1 MSELIFYCVDNE
13 EYKTKS
19 VYVEN
24 AIIDIKKEDYKIINR
39 TNTKFGYVKTN
50 IIIFNIYNIYII
62 IFNDDLKNKLKIWEE
77 QINEYLKNEVG
88 TGAITI
94 LYCKRIYAKVSTLT
108 ETEEEE
114 HHIKIKSIWINENN
128 KPFVQLYYVHNI

>member
-1 MSELIFYCVDNE
+1 MSELIFYCEDNE

-24 AIIDIKKEDYKIINR
+24 AIIDIKEEDYIITDR
-39 TNTKFGYVKTN
+39 TKTKFGYTKAD
-50 IIIFNIYNIYII
+50 IRILK
-62 IFNDDLKNKLKIWEE
+62 DDLKNKLKIWEE

-94 LYCKRIYAKVSTLT
+94 LYGNRIYPKVSGLIGQDK
-108 ETEEEE
+108 EEFQF
-114 HHIKIKSIWINENN
+114 KIKSIWINENN
-128 KPFVQLYYVHNI
+128 KPFVQLYYVHNT

>member
-1 MSELIFYCVDNE
+1 MSELKFYCVDNE

-19 VYVEN
+19 VFVEN
-24 AIIDIKKEDYKIINR
+24 AIMEIVEDDYFIFDIH
-39 TNTKFGYVKTN
+39 
-50 IIIFNIYNIYII
+50 
-62 IFNDDLKNKLKIWEE
+62 KNKYGYRKGNIRINNEDLIDNLKIWEV

-94 LYCKRIYAKVSTLT
+94 LYGNRIYPKVSTLVGQ
-108 ETEEEE
+108 EKEE

-128 KPFVQLYYVHNI
+128 KPFVQLYYVHNT

>member
-1 MSELIFYCVDNE
+1 MSELNFYCVDNE

-19 VYVEN
+19 VFVEN
-24 AIIDIKKEDYKIINR
+24 AIIDIKEEDYQIIDR
-39 TNTKFGYVKTN
+39 TKTKFGYVKAN
-50 IIIFNIYNIYII
+50 IK

-94 LYCKRIYAKVSTLT
+94 LYGNRIYPKVSGLIGQ
-108 ETEEEE
+108 EKEE
-114 HHIKIKSIWINENN
+114 IQLKIKSVWINENN
-128 KPFVQLYYVHNI
+128 KPFVQLYYIHNS

>member
-1 MSELIFYCVDNE
+1 MSELNFYCVDNE

-19 VYVEN
+19 VFVEN
-24 AIIDIKKEDYKIINR
+24 AIIDIKEEDYQIIDR
-39 TNTKFGYVKTN
+39 TKTKFGYVKAN
-50 IIIFNIYNIYII
+50 IK

-94 LYCKRIYAKVSTLT
+94 LYGNRIYPKVSGLIGQKK
-108 ETEEEE
+108 EE
-114 HHIKIKSIWINENN
+114 IQLKIKSVWINEKN
-128 KPFVQLYYVHNI
+128 KPFVQLYYVHNS

>member
-1 MSELIFYCVDNE
+1 MSELNFYCVDNE

-19 VYVEN
+19 VFVEN
-24 AIIDIKKEDYKIINR
+24 AIIDIKEEDYQIIDR
-39 TNTKFGYVKTN
+39 TKTKFGYVKAN
-50 IIIFNIYNIYII
+50 IK

-94 LYCKRIYAKVSTLT
+94 LYGNRIYPKVSTLIGQ
-108 ETEEEE
+108 EKEE

-128 KPFVQLYYVHNI
+128 KPFVQLWYVHHT

>member
-1 MSELIFYCVDNE
+1 MAELNFYCVDNE
-13 EYKTKS
+13 EYKTKC

-24 AIIDIKKEDYKIINR
+24 AIIDIKEEDYKIINR
-39 TNTKFGYVKTN
+39 TKTKFGYVKAN
-50 IIIFNIYNIYII
+50 IRIL
-62 IFNDDLKNKLKIWEE
+62 NDDLKNKLKIWEE

-94 LYCKRIYAKVSTLT
+94 LYGNRIYPKVLTLT

-128 KPFVQLYYVHNI
+128 KPFVQLYYVHNT

>member
-1 MSELIFYCVDNE
+1 MSELNFYCVDNE

-19 VYVEN
+19 VFVEN
-24 AIIDIKKEDYKIINR
+24 AIMEIVEDDYFIFDIYKTKYGYRKGNIRIN
-39 TNTKFGYVKTN
+39 
-50 IIIFNIYNIYII
+50 
-62 IFNDDLKNKLKIWEE
+62 NDDLKNKLKIWEE

-94 LYCKRIYAKVSTLT
+94 LYGNQIYPKVSTLIGQ
-108 ETEEEE
+108 EKEE

-128 KPFVQLYYVHNI
+128 KPFVQLYYVHNT

>member
-1 MSELIFYCVDNE
+1 MSELNFYCVDNE

-19 VYVEN
+19 VFVEN
-24 AIIDIKKEDYKIINR
+24 AIIDIKEEDYQIIDR
-39 TNTKFGYVKTN
+39 TKTKFGYEKAN
-50 IIIFNIYNIYII
+50 IK

-94 LYCKRIYAKVSTLT
+94 LYGNRIYPKVSELLGQ
-108 ETEEEE
+108 EKEE

-128 KPFVQLYYVHNI
+128 KPFVQLWYVHHTN